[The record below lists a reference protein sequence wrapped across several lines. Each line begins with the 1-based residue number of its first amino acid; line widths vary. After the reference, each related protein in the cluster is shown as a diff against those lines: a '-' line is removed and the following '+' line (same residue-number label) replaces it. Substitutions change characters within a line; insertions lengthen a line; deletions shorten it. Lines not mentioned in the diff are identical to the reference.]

1 MEHTPEPW
9 SLLSQRQDMIK
20 GKDGSHILECIGH
33 ETHPR
38 TQANAARIVQCV
50 NDCEGIEHPKIY
62 MSQLAYERDR
72 ARQERNDAEA
82 RAIKLKAERNEL
94 LEKLQGLKTT
104 YPTDPLPFNEWAQ
117 NIRQETD
124 KEYNILADKLSN
136 KKK

>member
-1 MEHTPEPW
+1 MKHTSEPW

-50 NDCEGIEHPKIY
+50 NACEGIENPEIY
-62 MSQLAYERDR
+62 MSQLAYERD
-72 ARQERNDAEA
+72 DAEA
-82 RAIKLKAERNEL
+82 RAMKLKAERDEL
-94 LEKLQGLKTT
+94 LEKFQGLKTT

-124 KEYNILADKLSN
+124 KEYNISADKLSN
-136 KKK
+136 EKK